1 MEMWV
6 VVSVNQRKMIMLNHT
21 KEICSESLDS
31 DNLFMLPYFKPSI
44 MMIKIWR
51 P

>member
-1 MEMWV
+1 ML
-6 VVSVNQRKMIMLNHT
+6 SANQRKMIMLNRT

-31 DNLFMLPYFKPSI
+31 DNLFMSPYFKPSI